1 MALEGKFCWHSF
13 LFNVLLKHY
22 KLKNLTENKPGA
34 FKILSNGLY
43 SSGNFHSSS
52 AGRSNYKRL
61 KIQKW
66 ILITGRLLALS
77 AALALMIYSVT
88 WASDGLWDI
97 ATILF
102 AAGMIFFI
110 PFILFGR
117 KIKSIKK
124 AKKYSKSNK
133 DIIGWHYSGH

>member
-1 MALEGKFCWHSF
+1 
-13 LFNVLLKHY
+13 
-22 KLKNLTENKPGA
+22 LKNLTIDKPGA

-43 SSGNFHSSS
+43 SSGSSLS
-52 AGRSNYKRL
+52 SEAGRSNYKRL
-61 KIQKW
+61 KIHKW
-66 ILITGRLLALS
+66 ILIIGRLLALS
-77 AALALMIYSVT
+77 AAVALMIYSLL

-133 DIIGWHYSGH
+133 AIIGWHYSGY